1 MARIID
7 LDKENSTESIDKSAI
22 ALGNFDGF
30 HLGHRNIIKKAIDV
44 AKEKNIKSSV
54 LIFKQ
59 HTNEVFPQFER
70 RYLNSLEDK
79 IENLEKLGID
89 YIFIKNFTEEFAK
102 LNRDQFML
110 DFIVGQL
117 NVDSIVCGRDYTFG
131 KKDDANVSHILQYE
145 KDNLLHAY
153 IVADYLYKNSKLSST
168 LIRDMIKVGKVKEAS
183 TILGNDYAIKG
194 QVVHGKKIGSK
205 ELGYPTAN
213 IDLDFPYVLP
223 AEGVYLTNIYIDS
236 SKYLSLTSIG
246 TNPTVTDSKDLKVEV
261 YILDFNEKIYGSRVK
276 VEFIDWIRG
285 QIKFDS
291 KDKLIKQMGQ
301 DLDFA
306 LKYKKN
312 NLQN

>member
-30 HLGHRNIIKKAIDV
+30 HLGHRNIIKKAIDI
-44 AKEKNIKSSV
+44 AKEKDIKSSV

-70 RYLNSLEDK
+70 RYLNSVEDK
-79 IENLEKLGID
+79 IETLEKLGID
-89 YIFIKNFTEEFAK
+89 YIFIKDFSEKFAK

-117 NVDSIVCGRDYTFG
+117 KANSIVCGRDYTFG

-145 KDNLLHAY
+145 KDNLLNAY
-153 IVADYLYKNSKLSST
+153 IVDDYLYKGSKLSST
-168 LIRDMIKVGKVKEAS
+168 LIRDMIKSGEVKEAS
-183 TILGNDYAIKG
+183 TILGNNYTIKG

-213 IDLDFPYVLP
+213 LALDFPYVLP
-223 AEGVYLTNIYIDS
+223 AEGVYLTNIYINS
-236 SKYLSLTSIG
+236 NKYLSLTSIG
-246 TNPTVTDSKDLKVEV
+246 TNPTVTNSKDIKVEV
-261 YILDFNEKIYGSRVK
+261 YILDFNEKIYGSKVK

-285 QIKFDS
+285 QVKFDS
-291 KDKLIKQMGQ
+291 KEELIKQMDQ

>member
-110 DFIVGQL
+110 DFIVCQL

-246 TNPTVTDSKDLKVEV
+246 TNPTVTNSKDLKVEV